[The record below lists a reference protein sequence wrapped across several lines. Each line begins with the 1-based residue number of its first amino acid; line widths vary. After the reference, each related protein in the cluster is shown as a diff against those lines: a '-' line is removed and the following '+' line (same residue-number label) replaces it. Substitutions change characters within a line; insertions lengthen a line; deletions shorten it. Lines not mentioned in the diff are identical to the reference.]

1 MAMNGI
7 SMEYRERYR
16 YQEAVSVSEPERLDT
31 EGNQLLTNSRYWV
44 VSDGDE
50 ELYVYNDLVNV
61 DNFLEN
67 FKDSGY
73 DDFDDAKKAL
83 RKYCPEAALVV
94 YCGHN
99 RFKGV
104 SAWMQ

>member
-1 MAMNGI
+1 
-7 SMEYRERYR
+7 
-16 YQEAVSVSEPERLDT
+16 VF
-31 EGNQLLTNSRYWV
+31 
-44 VSDGDE
+44 
-50 ELYVYNDLVNV
+50 VYNDR
-61 DNFLEN
+61 DNIDNYLEN

-83 RKYCPEAALVV
+83 RKHCPEAALVV

-104 SAWMQ
+104 NAWMQ

>member
-1 MAMNGI
+1 MALDEL
-7 SMEYRERYR
+7 SVEYHQLYAL
-16 YQEAVSVSEPERLDT
+16 QKAVSVAEPEMLDT
-31 EGNQLLTNSRYWV
+31 NNDPLLVNSRYWV
-44 VSDGDE
+44 VNGGGDDV
-50 ELYVYNDLVNV
+50 LIYNDRNDI
-61 DNFLEN
+61 DNYLEN

-73 DDFDDAKKAL
+73 DDFDNAKKAL
-83 RKYCPEAALVV
+83 HKYCPEAALVV